1 MRITMPVKIECNR
14 FLKSA
19 YQTDGFC
26 YQGVFKGMKA
36 KGIILCLIIFLA
48 GCAVTPAP
56 IPVTDR
62 FQQAQRDIKELF
74 ASQENLPG
82 VLDFNQALARGLK
95 YNLDY
100 RIKLVNNALQ
110 AGQLTVAEMTMF
122 PSLTTTGS
130 LYKRNNTYASFG
142 VTSSGQPTDVLTSTP
157 NTIRSLREGLSWNI
171 LDFGV
176 SYVKAKQQGDR
187 VLIAKEESRKQL
199 QQLAQDIR
207 IAYWKA
213 YSAQQLFGE
222 VTAFQKELLKA
233 KITLDIALRD
243 KVVPKEEILNFQAA
257 LLQSDRNLIQLKY
270 KLDKATLDLKHLLN
284 IPLDQKIILAPP
296 PGAIS
301 NIQDLHDLDFR
312 KLDAITL
319 VNRPELR
326 GQDYQKHIAQLG
338 VKLAIVQA
346 LPGITLNEGWNY
358 NSNKYLVNTQ
368 WVDRSID
375 VSWNLLN
382 LASLPATYS
391 AANTQIK
398 YEQLKLMALT
408 LTVLTET
415 RYAYAHYDS
424 VSKEYHVAHRLTE
437 NANALYTLMKN
448 RNLSSLASNQQVI
461 IAKLHAIT
469 ARMDEDLVLADL
481 STALGELYL
490 SAGFDILPLNITG
503 KPIAETTAMIKQNFA
518 VQNIRDFKSYVNN
531 TYNELF
537 GNNQPYTLQLFGS
550 YHLASIKNLQ
560 KQLNIENRSTL
571 GRTQHNG
578 QDWYVLTYGKYANAE
593 QASQNI
599 HALPDNMRKMTPWVR
614 NTGELTW
621 VG

>member
-1 MRITMPVKIECNR
+1 V
-14 FLKSA
+14 
-19 YQTDGFC
+19 
-26 YQGVFKGMKA
+26 KA
-36 KGIILCLIIFLA
+36 KGLLFCFVILLT
-48 GCAVTPAP
+48 GCSVTPAP
-56 IPVTDR
+56 IPITDR
-62 FQQAQRDIKELF
+62 FEEAQRDIKELF
-74 ASQENLPG
+74 ASQESLVG
-82 VLDFNQALARGLK
+82 TLDFNQALARGLK

-122 PSLTTTGS
+122 PSLNTTGS
-130 LYKRNNTYASFG
+130 LYKRNNAYASFG
-142 VTSSGQPTDVLTSTP
+142 ITPNGQPTDVLTSTP

-187 VLIAKEESRKQL
+187 VMIAKEESRKQL

-207 IAYWKA
+207 ISYWKA

-222 VTAFQKELLKA
+222 VIDFQKELAKA
-233 KITLDIALRD
+233 KSNLDRALRD
-243 KVVPKEEILNFQAA
+243 KLVPKEELLNYQAA
-257 LLQSDRNLIQLKY
+257 LLESDRNLIQLKY

-284 IPLDQKIILAPP
+284 IPPDQKIILARP
-296 PGAIS
+296 PGAVS
-301 NIQDLHDLDFR
+301 NVQDLSNLDFR

-326 GQDYQKHIAQLG
+326 GQDYQKHIAAMG

-358 NSNKYLVNTQ
+358 NSNKFLINPT

-382 LASLPATYS
+382 LASLPANYS
-391 AANTQIK
+391 ATKTQVK

-424 VSKEYHVAHRLTE
+424 VAKEYMVAHKLTE

-448 RNLSSLASNQQVI
+448 RNRSSLASNQQVI
-461 IAKLHAIT
+461 IARLHTIT

-490 SAGFDILPLNITG
+490 SAGFDILPLNIAG
-503 KPIAETTAMIKQNFA
+503 KSLPETTAMIKQNFEA
-518 VQNIRDFKSYVNN
+518 QDIRDFKSYINN
-531 TYNELF
+531 SYAELF
-537 GNNQPYTLQLFGS
+537 SNNQPYTLQLFGS
-550 YHLASIKNLQ
+550 YDLASIKDVQKHLQ
-560 KQLNIENRSTL
+560 TANTSYSQTK
-571 GRTQHNG
+571 HNG
-578 QDWYVLTYGKYANAE
+578 RNWYVLTYGKYANAE
-593 QASQNI
+593 QANKNL
-599 HALPDNMRKMTPWVR
+599 HALPENIRQLSPWVR
-614 NTGELTW
+614 TAKEL
-621 VG
+621 VALG

>member
-1 MRITMPVKIECNR
+1 
-14 FLKSA
+14 
-19 YQTDGFC
+19 
-26 YQGVFKGMKA
+26 MKA
-36 KGIILCLIIFLA
+36 KGLILCFVIFLT
-48 GCAVTPAP
+48 GCTVTPAP
-56 IPVTDR
+56 IPIADR
-62 FQQAQRDIKELF
+62 FEQAQRDIHALF
-74 ASQENLPG
+74 ASQENLTNT
-82 VLDFNQALARGLK
+82 LDFNQALARGLQ

-110 AGQLTVAEMTMF
+110 AGQLAVAEMTMF

-142 VTSSGQPTDVLTSTP
+142 VTSTGQPTDVLTSTP
-157 NTIRSLREGLSWNI
+157 DTVKSLREGLSWNI

-187 VLIAKEESRKQL
+187 LLIAKEESRKQL
-199 QQLAQDIR
+199 QQLAQDVR

-222 VTAFQKELLKA
+222 VIAFQKELTQA
-233 KITLDIALRD
+233 KSTLDIAIRD
-243 KVVPKEEILNFQAA
+243 KTVPKEELLNYQAA

-270 KLDKATLDLKHLLN
+270 KLDKAILDLKHLIN

-296 PGAIS
+296 PEAIT
-301 NIQDLHDLDFR
+301 NLQDLHDIDFR

-319 VNRPELR
+319 VMRPELR
-326 GQDYQKHIAQLG
+326 GQDYQKHIAELG
-338 VKLAIVQA
+338 VKLAILQA

-358 NSNKYLVNTQ
+358 NSNKYLVNKE
-368 WVDRSID
+368 WVDRSLD

-382 LASLPATYS
+382 LASLPVNYK
-391 AANTQIK
+391 AANTQTK

-424 VSKEYHVAHRLTE
+424 VSKEYIVAHKITE

-448 RNLSSLASNQQVI
+448 RQLASLASNQQVI

-469 ARMDEDLVLADL
+469 SRMDEDLVRADL
-481 STALGELYL
+481 STALGELYV

-503 KPIAETTAMIKQNFA
+503 KPIAETTAMIKQNFSA
-518 VQNIRDFKSYVNN
+518 QNIRNFKSYVNN
-531 TYNELF
+531 TYAELF
-537 GNNQPYTLQLFGS
+537 ENKKPYTLQLFGS
-550 YHLASIKNLQ
+550 YDLASIKHLQ
-560 KQLNIENRSTL
+560 KQLNIEKASQFSHTK
-571 GRTQHNG
+571 HNG
-578 QDWYVLTYGKYANAE
+578 RDWYVLTYGQYASVE
-593 QASQNI
+593 QA
-599 HALPDNMRKMTPWVR
+599 HKNMNTLSSDLQKMSPWVR
-614 NTGELTW
+614 SSDGLEW

>member
-1 MRITMPVKIECNR
+1 
-14 FLKSA
+14 
-19 YQTDGFC
+19 
-26 YQGVFKGMKA
+26 MKA
-36 KGIILCLIIFLA
+36 KGFFLCLIVLLT

-56 IPVTDR
+56 IPVSDR
-62 FQQAQRDIKELF
+62 FQQAQHDVKELF
-74 ASQENLPG
+74 TSQDNLTT

-130 LYKRNNTYASFG
+130 LYKRNNAYASFG
-142 VTSSGQPTDVLTSTP
+142 ITPNGQPTDVLTSTP

-187 VLIAKEESRKQL
+187 VVIAKEESRKQL

-222 VTAFQKELLKA
+222 VLEFQKELNKA
-233 KITLDIALRD
+233 KINLEKALRD
-243 KVVPKEEILNFQAA
+243 KTVPKEEILNYQGA
-257 LLQSDRNLIQLKY
+257 LLQSDRSLIQLKY

-284 IPLDQKIILAPP
+284 IPLDQKIVLAPP
-296 PGAIS
+296 PNAIT
-301 NIQDLHDLDFR
+301 NIQDLSDVDFR

-319 VNRPELR
+319 VNRPELS
-326 GQDYQKHIAQLG
+326 GQNYQKHIAELG

-346 LPGITLNEGWNY
+346 LHGITLNEGWNY
-358 NSNKYLVNTQ
+358 NSNKFLINRT
-368 WVDRSID
+368 WIDRSID

-382 LASLPATYS
+382 LASLPANYEAS
-391 AANTQIK
+391 KLQIK

-415 RYAYAHYDS
+415 RYAFAHYDS
-424 VSKEYHVAHRLTE
+424 VSKEYLVAHKLTE

-448 RNLSSLASNQQVI
+448 RQRASLASEQQVI

-469 ARMDEDLVLADL
+469 AKMDENLVIADV
-481 STALGELYL
+481 STAIGELYI
-490 SAGFDILPLNITG
+490 SAGFDILPLGIAG
-503 KPIAETTAMIKQNFA
+503 KSVAETTAMIKQNFQA
-518 VQNIRDFKSYVNN
+518 QNIRDFKSYVNN
-531 TYNELF
+531 TYDELF
-537 GNNQPYTLQLFGS
+537 KKSKPYTLQVFGS
-550 YHLASIKNLQ
+550 YDLATIKNLR
-560 KQLNIENRSTL
+560 KQLNIAESQYGQTK
-571 GRTQHNG
+571 HNG
-578 QDWYVLTYGKYANAE
+578 HDWYVLTYGKYASSQ
-593 QASQNI
+593 QANTDI
-599 HALPDNMRKMTPWVR
+599 HKLPEKIRKLSPWVR
-614 NTGELTW
+614 NTEDVRWIG
-621 VG
+621 

>member
-1 MRITMPVKIECNR
+1 MQVKG
-14 FLKSA
+14 L
-19 YQTDGFC
+19 
-26 YQGVFKGMKA
+26 V
-36 KGIILCLIIFLA
+36 LCLVVLLT
-48 GCAVTPAP
+48 GCAVAPAP
-56 IPVTDR
+56 IPVSDR
-62 FQQAQRDIKELF
+62 FEQAQRDVKQLF
-74 ASQENLPG
+74 ASQEKLTNT
-82 VLDFNQALARGLK
+82 LDFNQALARGLK

-100 RIKLVNNALQ
+100 RIKLVNDALQ

-142 VTSSGQPTDVLTSTP
+142 ITPNGQPTDVLTSTP
-157 NTIRSLREGLSWNI
+157 DTLRSLREGLSWNI

-187 VLIAKEESRKQL
+187 VMIAKEESRKQL

-222 VTAFQKELLKA
+222 VVEFQKELNQSKTNLE
-233 KITLDIALRD
+233 IALRD
-243 KVVPKEEILNFQAA
+243 KVVPKEQILNYQAA
-257 LLQSDRNLIQLKY
+257 LLQSDRSLIQLKY

-284 IPLDQKIILAPP
+284 IPLDQKIVLAPP
-296 PGAIS
+296 PDAF

-319 VNRPELR
+319 VNRPELS
-326 GQDYQKHIAQLG
+326 GQDYQKHIAELG

-358 NSNKYLVNTQ
+358 NSNKFLLNTT

-382 LASLPATYS
+382 LASLPANYEATKL
-391 AANTQIK
+391 QVK

-415 RYAYAHYDS
+415 RYAFAHYDS
-424 VSKEYHVAHRLTE
+424 VSKEYLVAHKLTQ
-437 NANALYTLMKN
+437 NAEDLYTLMKN
-448 RNLSSLASNQQVI
+448 RHRASLASEQEVI

-469 ARMDEDLVLADL
+469 ARMDENLVLADV
-481 STALGELYL
+481 STALGELYI
-490 SAGFDILPLNITG
+490 SAGFDILPLNIAG
-503 KPIAETTAMIKQNFA
+503 KPVVEATAMIKQNFKE
-518 VQNIRDFKSYVNN
+518 QGMRDFKSYVSH
-531 TYNELF
+531 TYAELF
-537 GNNQPYTLQLFGS
+537 KTNQPYTLQVFGS
-550 YHLASIKNLQ
+550 YDLTTIKHLQ
-560 KQLNIENRSTL
+560 KELNIQETSQYGQTKRN
-571 GRTQHNG
+571 GR
-578 QDWYVLTYGKYANAE
+578 DWYILTYGKYASSEKANTHI
-593 QASQNI
+593 N
-599 HALPDNMRKMTPWVR
+599 ALPEKIRKLSPWAR
-614 NTGELTW
+614 NTEEVRWIG
-621 VG
+621 